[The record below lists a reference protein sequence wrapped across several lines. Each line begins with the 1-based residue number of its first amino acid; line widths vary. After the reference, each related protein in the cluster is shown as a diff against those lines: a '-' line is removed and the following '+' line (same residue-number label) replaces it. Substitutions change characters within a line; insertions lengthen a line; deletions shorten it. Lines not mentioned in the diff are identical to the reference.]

1 MNYRLNVRVIRK
13 RKRHKKFFVRKSQKK
28 SNIYIKK
35 NIKLISILFSIILI
49 FYTFY
54 INPEDLKNLF
64 SFKNEMNN
72 NWLYNLNNLI
82 NYYLSNYKKTASDIK
97 ESIKPKRNLLSLI
110 VLSKDENSSY
120 NIEAKKKLRYTLE
133 KLFNK
138 DLNKIK
144 NIFIKAPFFFGNQ
157 IVALNNLIYYSE
169 ILGIKNIYF
178 NSEYDFYIKNDIY
191 TNKIHISLK
200 QKKEINCSSPETI
213 CCNLYNDFFYPQV
226 IKPKR
231 RSLILKNE
239 IKRNLPKINVKKND
253 LYIYIRSGDNFNKN
267 GNQYSPAPYC
277 FYQKILSRFKFKDI
291 YILSIDDKSPII
303 KKLLLDYP
311 KIKHKLNPVKLDI
324 ALLISAYN
332 IVNSVSSFSQA
343 AISLNDNL
351 INLFDYQ
358 IYKIFS
364 SIVHFHYIL
373 DKLNRKFNLWLMKP
387 SEIYFDKFYL
397 HWRNNEEQ
405 NKLLFAEDCK
415 YNLKRYKYPKVFL
428 K

>member
-1 MNYRLNVRVIRK
+1 MI
-13 RKRHKKFFVRKSQKK
+13 FF
-28 SNIYIKK
+28 
-35 NIKLISILFSIILI
+35 
-49 FYTFY
+49 
-54 INPEDLKNLF
+54 
-64 SFKNEMNN
+64 
-72 NWLYNLNNLI
+72 
-82 NYYLSNYKKTASDIK
+82 
-97 ESIKPKRNLLSLI
+97 
-110 VLSKDENSSY
+110 
-120 NIEAKKKLRYTLE
+120 
-133 KLFNK
+133 
-138 DLNKIK
+138 
-144 NIFIKAPFFFGNQ
+144 
-157 IVALNNLIYYSE
+157 
-169 ILGIKNIYF
+169 
-178 NSEYDFYIKNDIY
+178 
-191 TNKIHISLK
+191 
-200 QKKEINCSSPETI
+200 
-213 CCNLYNDFFYPQV
+213 
-226 IKPKR
+226 

-267 GNQYSPAPYC
+267 GNLYSPAPYC
-277 FYQKILSRFKFKDI
+277 FYQKILSRFKFEYI

-415 YNLKRYKYPKVFL
+415 YNLKRYKYPKVIL